1 MNSSGI
7 NPTGHMVLVKY
18 PEAEGATKGGIILP
32 PSRVD
37 RDQHSCQVGT
47 LVAKGPT
54 AGDFTVWPE
63 GHEFPVVG
71 SRVVVK
77 KFASQYDMKG
87 DDGFDYRLCEDK
99 DILAVLGG

>member
-1 MNSSGI
+1 MNTSGI

-18 PEAEGATKGGIILP
+18 DSAEARTPGGLLLP
-32 PSRVD
+32 PSHVD
-37 RDQHSCQVGT
+37 REQLACQVGT
-47 LVAKGPT
+47 LVARGPT
-54 AGDFTVWPE
+54 AGDFTDWPE
-63 GHEFPVVG
+63 GYEFPAAG

-87 DDGFDYRLCEDK
+87 DDGFEYRLCEDK